1 MLHKLIN
8 RPKTQRAYDV
18 EPACRII
25 MEQIRS
31 MRQVSVQEFSA
42 QILTQFAEGIL
53 ELERNTGLKSLGISA
68 IKNLYLTR
76 RYHRRWS
83 DSNPILQKAFD
94 MFYVLS
100 PEGLS
105 SLCFQLNDIFGLIA
119 IYSYACEQTEK
130 IPNLEELMV
139 VTRAG
144 VFQGTPDAELQ
155 VMALLGEKTY
165 EVYAEQFRKLPKPS
179 GEVSTP
185 AIKF

>member
-1 MLHKLIN
+1 MLHRLIN

-18 EPACRII
+18 EPACRVI

-31 MRQVSVQEFSA
+31 MRHLSVQEFSA
-42 QILTQFAEGIL
+42 QILTQFADGIL
-53 ELERNTGLKSLGISA
+53 EIERNSGLKSLGISA
-68 IKNLYLTR
+68 IKNLYLTK

-83 DSNPILQKAFD
+83 DSNPVLQKAFD

-119 IYSYACEQTEK
+119 IYSYACDQTEK
-130 IPNLEELMV
+130 VPNLDDLMI

-155 VMALLGEKTY
+155 VMAMLGEHTY
-165 EVYAEQFRKLPKPS
+165 EVYAEQYRKLPKPS
-179 GEVSTP
+179 GETTISHF
-185 AIKF
+185 KF